1 MRVGKGRAAVLIS
14 DWKTEN
20 SDGSRAQ
27 LATPEIKRRTT
38 EGRGVVACV
47 SVERWHRVAS
57 RDHFCSIA
65 CKGPTVILALLT
77 GSLAG
82 FLHVFSGPDHLAA
95 VAPLA
100 AVARGSSWRAGLR
113 WGIGHSSGVAIIGLL
128 LILLRETI
136 PIERFSSVAE
146 ALVGVTL
153 LGIGGWSLRR
163 ALSTRLHAHVHAHGS
178 EQHVHLHLHGALTS
192 HPPQQIASH
201 RHGHTAIAVGTLHG
215 LAGSS
220 HLFVVLPALAL
231 PGFVGSLVYLLAFG
245 AGTVVAMI
253 LFAQGIGWI
262 LLSTSRWGIKP
273 YRIALATLSVI
284 AMMTGGYWLFQ
295 VGGGIL

>member
-1 MRVGKGRAAVLIS
+1 M
-14 DWKTEN
+14 
-20 SDGSRAQ
+20 
-27 LATPEIKRRTT
+27 
-38 EGRGVVACV
+38 ACV
-47 SVERWHRVAS
+47 SVDRWHRVAS
-57 RDHFCSIA
+57 RDHLCSIA

-100 AVARGSSWRAGLR
+100 AAARGGSWRAGLR

-128 LILLRETI
+128 LILMREAI

-146 ALVGVTL
+146 ALVGVSL

-178 EQHVHLHLHGALTS
+178 EQHVHLHLHGAITS
-192 HPPQQIASH
+192 HPPHQIASH
-201 RHGHTAIAVGTLHG
+201 RHGHAAIAVGTLHG

-220 HLFVVLPALAL
+220 HLFGVLPALAL
-231 PGFVGSLVYLLAFG
+231 PGFVESLVYLFAFG
-245 AGTVVAMI
+245 AGTVAAMI

-262 LLSTSRWGIKP
+262 SLSTSRWGIKP
-273 YRIALATLSVI
+273 YRIVLGTLSVI